1 LGVRQIHGFI
11 LACFFVDAAID
22 LETHRSF
29 FSNICV
35 MNVGEHKNM
44 SSAISGLSPQ
54 EHAVYSVL
62 ETHKGRVVSRYN
74 LIREAQL
81 TELSDRRC
89 DALISAIR
97 GHLGSNRIVT
107 VRRRGWMLTD

>member
-1 LGVRQIHGFI
+1 MIVGDH
-11 LACFFVDAAID
+11 
-22 LETHRSF
+22 EEMSF
-29 FSNICV
+29 TT
-35 MNVGEHKNM
+35 
-44 SSAISGLSPQ
+44 SGLSPQ
-54 EHAVYSVL
+54 EHAVFSVL

-74 LIREAQL
+74 IIREAQL

-97 GHLGSNRIVT
+97 GQLGSDRIVT

>member
-1 LGVRQIHGFI
+1 M
-11 LACFFVDAAID
+11 DAAID

-35 MNVGEHKNM
+35 MIVSEHKAM
-44 SSAISGLSPQ
+44 SSTTFGLSPQ

-81 TELSDRRC
+81 TELIDRRC

-97 GHLGSNRIVT
+97 GHLGPDRIVT

>member
-1 LGVRQIHGFI
+1 M
-11 LACFFVDAAID
+11 ATD

-29 FSNICV
+29 FSNIRV
-35 MNVGEHKNM
+35 MIVGEHKKM
-44 SSAISGLSPQ
+44 SSATSVLSPQ

-97 GHLGSNRIVT
+97 GHLGSERIVT